1 MLFGVDSE
9 CHWETD
15 TLYHPQVWLDA
26 VVLRRRVSENTAP
39 TMGKRRVPDLYR
51 APFPLYSIKVD
62 PKTGLVITAGG
73 GGASKTGIKNAV
85 VSTQDQENTLY
96 LCVCIQFYYV
106 YYYCLPQVEVPVVMC
121 LFAKLAF
128 LVGAFNF
135 PCFWKKKNKS
145 ISNISVY
152 GQAFSGMY
160 WDSEA
165 CKKVWV
171 LLFFTQVLCLSTII
185 RYFTWIFSFP
195 ATLYF
200 LSTTFSCNI
209 KFLVT
214 VQIQIN

>member
-121 LFAKLAF
+121 LLAF

-135 PCFWKKKNKS
+135 PCFWKKKEQKH
-145 ISNISVY
+145 
-152 GQAFSGMY
+152 F
-160 WDSEA
+160 
-165 CKKVWV
+165 
-171 LLFFTQVLCLSTII
+171 
-185 RYFTWIFSFP
+185 
-195 ATLYF
+195 
-200 LSTTFSCNI
+200 
-209 KFLVT
+209 
-214 VQIQIN
+214 